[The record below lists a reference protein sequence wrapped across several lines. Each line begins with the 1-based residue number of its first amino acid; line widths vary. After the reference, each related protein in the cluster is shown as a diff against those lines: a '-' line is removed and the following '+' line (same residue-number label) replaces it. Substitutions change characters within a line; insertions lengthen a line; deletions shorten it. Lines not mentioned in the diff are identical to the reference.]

1 MRLTSDQ
8 GFGTVRTMSHV
19 DQRAHEGRMRHR
31 TMAEYALEQLRES
44 IILGDLPAG
53 TPLRLDELAR
63 SLGMSISPIREA
75 VRQLEALGLA
85 KHVPHQGARV
95 LDFDVEEL
103 RDLFQVRLALESL
116 AVRRAAERF
125 TEAEAAAARRHLERF
140 DEMRAAGDVRETMRA
155 HTDFHFTLYEA
166 SQCGWLVSLIR
177 PAWDRSERF
186 RPALFTPEGEPQK
199 RHRELD
205 GKLVEACAAHDPK
218 AAADALYA
226 HLELASLFFET
237 ELGGRGIFARDD

>member
-1 MRLTSDQ
+1 VIQ
-8 GFGTVRTMSHV
+8 AK
-19 DQRAHEGRMRHR
+19 QRHR
-31 TMAEYALEQLRES
+31 TMAEYALEQLREA
-44 IILGDLPAG
+44 IIMGELPAG

-63 SLGMSISPIREA
+63 SFGMSISPIREA

-125 TEAEAAAARRHLERF
+125 TEAEAVAARRHLERF

-186 RPALFTPEGEPQK
+186 RPALLASAGEPQDL
-199 RHRELD
+199 HRQFDEQLLGACIAHQPD
-205 GKLVEACAAHDPK
+205 EAAQVMYD
-218 AAADALYA
+218 
-226 HLELASLFFET
+226 HLEHASVFFKT
-237 ELGGRGIFARDD
+237 ELGGRGIFDPR

>member
-1 MRLTSDQ
+1 
-8 GFGTVRTMSHV
+8 
-19 DQRAHEGRMRHR
+19 
-31 TMAEYALEQLRES
+31 MAEYALEQLREA
-44 IILGDLPAG
+44 IILGELPAG

-95 LDFDVEEL
+95 LDFDIDEL
-103 RDLFQVRLALESL
+103 RDLFEVRLALESL

-125 TEAEAAAARRHLERF
+125 TNEDADAARSHLTRL
-140 DEMRAAGDVRETMRA
+140 DETRGAGDVRQTMRA

-166 SQCGWLVSLIR
+166 SGSSWLVSLIH
-177 PAWDRSERF
+177 PAWDRAERF
-186 RPALFTPEGEPQK
+186 RPALFSPAGEPQLK
-199 RHRELD
+199 HRELD
-205 GKLVEACAAHDPK
+205 ERLLAACIARDPP
-218 AAADALYA
+218 AAARALYE

-237 ELGGRGIFARDD
+237 ELGGEGIFARGA

>member
-1 MRLTSDQ
+1 
-8 GFGTVRTMSHV
+8 
-19 DQRAHEGRMRHR
+19 MRHR
-31 TMAEYALEQLRES
+31 TMAEYALEQLREA
-44 IILGDLPAG
+44 IIMGELPAG

-103 RDLFQVRLALESL
+103 RDLFQIRLALESL

-125 TEAEAAAARRHLERF
+125 TDAIGEAAQGQLDRFDAAAAL
-140 DEMRAAGDVRETMRA
+140 DDVRASMRA
-155 HTDFHFTLYEA
+155 HTDFHFTLYDA
-166 SQCGWLVSLIR
+166 SESPWLVALIR

-186 RPALFTPEGEPQK
+186 RPALLTSRDGPQE
-199 RHRELD
+199 RHRAFDRAL
-205 GKLVEACAAHDPK
+205 LEACAAHDPE
-218 AAADALYA
+218 AATAALHD
-226 HLELASLFFET
+226 HLELASVIFEH
-237 ELGGRGIFARDD
+237 ELGGRGIFDA

>member
-1 MRLTSDQ
+1 
-8 GFGTVRTMSHV
+8 
-19 DQRAHEGRMRHR
+19 
-31 TMAEYALEQLRES
+31 MAEYALEQLREA
-44 IILGDLPAG
+44 IILGELPAG

-95 LDFDVEEL
+95 LDFDIEEL
-103 RDLFQVRLALESL
+103 RDLFQVRLSLESL

-125 TEAEAAAARRHLERF
+125 TEEDTQAAGACLARF
-140 DEMRAAGDVRETMRA
+140 DQLAAAGDVRGTMRA

-166 SQCGWLVSLIR
+166 SQSAWLVALIR

-186 RPALFTPEGEPQK
+186 RPALLTSKTGPQE
-199 RHRELD
+199 RHRGFDEAL
-205 GKLVEACAAHDPK
+205 LAACAEHDAD
-218 AAADALYA
+218 AAAAVLHD
-226 HLELASLFFET
+226 HLELASVIFET
-237 ELGGRGIFARDD
+237 ELGGRGIFDARL

>member
-1 MRLTSDQ
+1 
-8 GFGTVRTMSHV
+8 
-19 DQRAHEGRMRHR
+19 MRHR
-31 TMAEYALEQLRES
+31 TMAEYALEQLREA
-44 IILGDLPAG
+44 IILGELPAG

-95 LDFDVEEL
+95 LDFDVDEL

-125 TEAEAAAARRHLERF
+125 TAEEADAAGAQLRRFDAAA
-140 DEMRAAGDVRETMRA
+140 AAGDVRETMRA

-166 SQCGWLVSLIR
+166 SQSQWLVALIR

-186 RPALFTPEGEPQK
+186 RPALLTSNDGPQE
-199 RHRELD
+199 RHRGFDQALY
-205 GKLVEACAAHDPK
+205 EACARHDPD
-218 AAADALYA
+218 AAAAALHG
-226 HLELASLFFET
+226 HLELASVIFER
-237 ELGGRGIFARDD
+237 ELDGRGIFDPR

>member
-1 MRLTSDQ
+1 
-8 GFGTVRTMSHV
+8 
-19 DQRAHEGRMRHR
+19 
-31 TMAEYALEQLRES
+31 MAEFALEELREA
-44 IILGDLPAG
+44 IIMGELQPG

-95 LDFDVEEL
+95 LDFDIDEL
-103 RDLFQVRLALESL
+103 RDLFAVRLTTESI

-125 TEAEAAAARRHLERF
+125 TDADAETARAHLCRL
-140 DEMRAAGDVRETMRA
+140 DETRGAHDAREPMRA

-166 SQCGWLVSLIR
+166 ADCPWLLGLIR
-177 PAWDRSERF
+177 PAWARSERY
-186 RPALFTPEGEPQK
+186 RPALFTLTTAGDLQE
-199 RHRELD
+199 RHRQMDERL
-205 GKLVEACAAHDPK
+205 LVACIQREPETAAQ
-218 AAADALYA
+218 ALYD

-237 ELGGRGIFARDD
+237 ELGGKGIFSRD

>member
-1 MRLTSDQ
+1 MGQ
-8 GFGTVRTMSHV
+8 
-19 DQRAHEGRMRHR
+19 AEPKGRMRHR
-31 TMAEYALEQLRES
+31 TMAEYALEQLREA
-44 IILGDLPAG
+44 IILGELPAG
-53 TPLRLDELAR
+53 TPLRLDDLAR

-95 LDFDVEEL
+95 LDFDVDEL

-125 TEAEAAAARRHLERF
+125 TDGDLAAARGHLERF
-140 DEMRAAGDVRETMRA
+140 DDLRGSGDVRETLRA

-166 SQCGWLVSLIR
+166 AQTPWLVSLIR

-186 RPALFTPEGEPQK
+186 RPALLASAGDPQDL
-199 RHRELD
+199 HRTLD
-205 GKLVEACAAHDPK
+205 ERLLAACAAHDPQ
-218 AAADALYA
+218 AAEQALYE
-226 HLELASLFFET
+226 HLELASVFFKT
-237 ELGGRGIFARDD
+237 ELGGQGIFDPR

>member
-1 MRLTSDQ
+1 MATQ
-8 GFGTVRTMSHV
+8 GG
-19 DQRAHEGRMRHR
+19 MRHR
-31 TMAEYALEQLRES
+31 TMAEFALEQLRES
-44 IILGDLPAG
+44 IILGELPAG

-95 LDFDVEEL
+95 LDFDVDEL

-125 TEAEAAAARRHLERF
+125 TDADGEAAARHLERF
-140 DEMRAAGDVRETMRA
+140 DEMRGAGDVRESMRA
-155 HTDFHFTLYEA
+155 HTQFHFTLYEA
-166 SQCGWLVSLIR
+166 SHTPWLVALIR

-186 RPALFTPEGEPQK
+186 RPALLTSKEGPQE
-199 RHRELD
+199 RHRAYD
-205 GKLVEACAAHDPK
+205 GQLLEACASHRPDLAS
-218 AAADALYA
+218 AALYA
-226 HLELASLFFET
+226 HLELASVIFER
-237 ELGGRGIFARDD
+237 ELGGRGIFER

>member
-1 MRLTSDQ
+1 
-8 GFGTVRTMSHV
+8 
-19 DQRAHEGRMRHR
+19 MRHR
-31 TMAEYALEQLRES
+31 TMAEYALEQLREA
-44 IILGDLPAG
+44 IILGELPAG

-85 KHVPHQGARV
+85 KHVPHQGAKV
-95 LDFDVEEL
+95 LDFDVDEL

-125 TEAEAAAARRHLERF
+125 TDADADAARKHLERF
-140 DEMRAAGDVRETMRA
+140 DEMRGAGDVRETMRA

-166 SQCGWLVSLIR
+166 SQTPWLVSLIR

-186 RPALFTPEGEPQK
+186 RPALLASAGEPQDL
-199 RHRELD
+199 HRAFDERL
-205 GKLVEACAAHDPK
+205 LTACSVHDPQ
-218 AAADALYA
+218 AAAQALYE
-226 HLELASLFFET
+226 HLELASVFFKT
-237 ELGGRGIFARDD
+237 ELGGQGIFEPR

>member
-1 MRLTSDQ
+1 
-8 GFGTVRTMSHV
+8 
-19 DQRAHEGRMRHR
+19 MRHR
-31 TMAEYALEQLRES
+31 TMAEYALEQLREA
-44 IILGDLPAG
+44 IIMGELPAG

-103 RDLFQVRLALESL
+103 RDLFQIRLALESL
-116 AVRRAAERF
+116 AVRRSAERF
-125 TEAEAAAARRHLERF
+125 TDATRDAARAQLDRF
-140 DEMRAAGDVRETMRA
+140 DAASALDDVRESMRA

-166 SQCGWLVSLIR
+166 SQSQWLVALIR

-186 RPALFTPEGEPQK
+186 GRRCSRRTTARNSGTAPMTRRCSTRASSTTRTRPPPRCMATSSS
-199 RHRELD
+199 R
-205 GKLVEACAAHDPK
+205 A
-218 AAADALYA
+218 
-226 HLELASLFFET
+226 
-237 ELGGRGIFARDD
+237 

>member
-1 MRLTSDQ
+1 
-8 GFGTVRTMSHV
+8 
-19 DQRAHEGRMRHR
+19 MRHR
-31 TMAEYALEQLRES
+31 TMAEYALEQLREA
-44 IILGDLPAG
+44 IILGELPAG

-95 LDFDVEEL
+95 LDFDADEL
-103 RDLFQVRLALESL
+103 RDLFEVRLALESL

-125 TEAEAAAARRHLERF
+125 TESDTEAALGYLAHA
-140 DEMRAAGDVRETMRA
+140 DAMRAAGDVRQTMRA

-166 SQCGWLVSLIR
+166 SQAVWLVGLIR

-186 RPALFTPEGEPQK
+186 RPALLASAGELQDQ
-199 RHRELD
+199 HRALD
-205 GKLVEACAAHDPK
+205 QRLLEACGAHEPD
-218 AAADALYA
+218 AAAQAFYE
-226 HLELASLFFET
+226 HLELASLFFQT
-237 ELGGRGIFARDD
+237 ELGGRGIFER

>member
-1 MRLTSDQ
+1 MSQAGQPRAQ
-8 GFGTVRTMSHV
+8 GP
-19 DQRAHEGRMRHR
+19 MRHR

-44 IILGDLPAG
+44 IILGELPAG

-95 LDFDVEEL
+95 LDFDIQEL
-103 RDLFQVRLALESL
+103 RDLFHVRLTLESL

-125 TEAEAAAARRHLERF
+125 TPADADAARSHLRGFDAAAAT
-140 DEMRAAGDVRETMRA
+140 GDVRGTLRA
-155 HTDFHFTLYEA
+155 HTDFHFTLYDA
-166 SQCGWLVSLIR
+166 SQSPWLVALIR

-186 RPALFTPEGEPQK
+186 
-199 RHRELD
+199 
-205 GKLVEACAAHDPK
+205 
-218 AAADALYA
+218 
-226 HLELASLFFET
+226 
-237 ELGGRGIFARDD
+237 

>member
-1 MRLTSDQ
+1 
-8 GFGTVRTMSHV
+8 
-19 DQRAHEGRMRHR
+19 MRHR
-31 TMAEYALEQLRES
+31 TMAEYALEQLREA
-44 IILGDLPAG
+44 IILGELPAG

-95 LDFDVEEL
+95 LDFDIEEL

-125 TEAEAAAARRHLERF
+125 TDAAVDAARLHLLRF
-140 DEMRAAGDVRETMRA
+140 DEAAAAGDVRETMRA

-166 SQCGWLVSLIR
+166 SQSPWLVALIR
-177 PAWDRSERF
+177 PTWDRAERF
-186 RPALFTPEGEPQK
+186 RPALLTSRGGPQE
-199 RHRELD
+199 RHRRYDEAL
-205 GKLVEACAAHDPK
+205 LEACVGHDPE
-218 AAADALYA
+218 AAAGALHD
-226 HLELASLFFET
+226 HLELASVIFER
-237 ELGGRGIFARDD
+237 ELDGRGIFASR

>member
-1 MRLTSDQ
+1 
-8 GFGTVRTMSHV
+8 
-19 DQRAHEGRMRHR
+19 MRHR
-31 TMAEYALEQLRES
+31 TMAEYALEQLREA

-95 LDFDVEEL
+95 LDFDVDEL
-103 RDLFQVRLALESL
+103 RDLFEVRLSLESL

-125 TEAEAAAARRHLERF
+125 TAADTEAAWAHLARF
-140 DEMRAAGDVRETMRA
+140 DEHRAAGDVRRAKRA
-155 HTDFHFTLYEA
+155 HTDFHFTLYDA
-166 SQCGWLVSLIR
+166 SQAPWLVSLIR

-186 RPALFTPEGEPQK
+186 RPALLASAGEPQDL
-199 RHRELD
+199 HRAYDERL
-205 GKLVEACAAHDPK
+205 LVACSEHRPEE
-218 AAADALYA
+218 AAAALFD
-226 HLELASLFFET
+226 HLELASVFFET
-237 ELGGRGIFARDD
+237 ELGGRGIFAGR

>member
-1 MRLTSDQ
+1 
-8 GFGTVRTMSHV
+8 
-19 DQRAHEGRMRHR
+19 MRHR
-31 TMAEYALEQLRES
+31 TMAEYALEQLREA
-44 IILGDLPAG
+44 IIMGELPAG

-103 RDLFQVRLALESL
+103 RDLFEVRLALESL

-125 TEAEAAAARRHLERF
+125 TDATAETARAQLDRFDAAAAL
-140 DEMRAAGDVRETMRA
+140 DDVRESMRA
-155 HTDFHFTLYEA
+155 HTDFHFTLYDA
-166 SQCGWLVSLIR
+166 SQSPWLVALIR

-186 RPALFTPEGEPQK
+186 SPALLTSKDGPQE
-199 RHRELD
+199 RHRAFDQALLD
-205 GKLVEACAAHDPK
+205 ACSAHDQD
-218 AAADALYA
+218 AAAAALHD
-226 HLELASLFFET
+226 HLELASVIFEH
-237 ELGGRGIFARDD
+237 ELGGRGIFDS